1 MTRISIVIDSHTETL
16 PSLRID
22 KAFPAL
28 EAHALALE
36 FENMDLT
43 DHSHV
48 PYVVILV
55 RALHEWREKVRLFDF
70 SSPTNLRLI
79 LCIARRQRA

>member
-1 MTRISIVIDSHTETL
+1 MTCISTVIDSHTETL

-55 RALHEWREKVRLFDF
+55 RALHEWREKVRLFDLSF
-70 SSPTNLRLI
+70 PSNMRLI
-79 LCIARRQRA
+79 SRVA